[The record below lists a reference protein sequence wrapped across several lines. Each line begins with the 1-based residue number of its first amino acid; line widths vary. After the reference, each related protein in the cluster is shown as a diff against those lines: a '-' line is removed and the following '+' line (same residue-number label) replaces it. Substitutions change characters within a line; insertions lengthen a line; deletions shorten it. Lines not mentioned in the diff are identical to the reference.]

1 MMPLT
6 MMPVGANGDSAPAL
20 APLPTMIAIRKSGM
34 PAREAVAMAIGVS
47 SAAVA
52 MLPGPI
58 DDSAA
63 PSTKN
68 MIGIVPAFPRQ
79 MRTAWC
85 VELRQ
90 RAVRLRHREQQR
102 HAGERQKQ
110 LARKARHHGAHRQAT
125 HVHADDPR
133 HGDGEHAD
141 VQAAEAAD
149 QHRQGE
155 RAHRD
160 RRPGSWVAP

>member
-6 MMPVGANGDSAPAL
+6 MMPVGANGERAPAL

-34 PAREAVAMAIGVS
+34 PARAAVAMAIGVS

-58 DDSAA
+58 DESSA

-79 MRTAWC
+79 TRTAWWVSC
-85 VELRQ
+85 DSVPFDC
-90 RAVRLRHREQQR
+90 AMANSSVTPASVRKSWLGKP
-102 HAGERQKQ
+102 AITVLTG
-110 LARKARHHGAHRQAT
+110 
-125 HVHADDPR
+125 
-133 HGDGEHAD
+133 
-141 VQAAEAAD
+141 
-149 QHRQGE
+149 
-155 RAHRD
+155 
-160 RRPGSWVAP
+160 RPPM